1 MRIVLERPPL
11 GGRCL
16 PKMPTNPET
25 WQQRQE
31 AIREL
36 RARKPV
42 ASQTE
47 LLKKLANRGFRVTQS
62 SVSRD
67 LSEMHVAKAD
77 GRYILP
83 EKLATDAAPPAA
95 PRSASFA
102 LIRSIAAAGPN
113 ILVLRMPP
121 GNANVIG
128 LAIDSAKWP
137 DVVGTIAG
145 DDTVFVA
152 TASRAGQAR
161 VATRLIQM
169 MGQSNS

>member
-1 MRIVLERPPL
+1 
-11 GGRCL
+11 
-16 PKMPTNPET
+16 MPTNPET

-36 RARKPV
+36 LLRKPI

-83 EKLATDAAPPAA
+83 EKLATDAPIPAA
-95 PRSASFA
+95 PRSSFA
-102 LIRSIAAAGPN
+102 PIRSVAAAGPN

-121 GNANVIG
+121 GSANVIG

-161 VATRLIQM
+161 VAARLLQM